1 MQRNKHLLQTI
12 FAALLIFA
20 ALAATAQAPKVTPAA
35 LPKCTATTQA
45 GNPCKN
51 YAYKTA
57 ATCYIHT
64 PDIATAPRSTCNA
77 TTASGGT
84 CKARTAPGS
93 KCHNHD
99 DSADVIRCGAT
110 TTKGTPCTRP
120 VKSVGEKCHQ
130 HKTTETK

>member
-130 HKTTETK
+130 HKTKETK